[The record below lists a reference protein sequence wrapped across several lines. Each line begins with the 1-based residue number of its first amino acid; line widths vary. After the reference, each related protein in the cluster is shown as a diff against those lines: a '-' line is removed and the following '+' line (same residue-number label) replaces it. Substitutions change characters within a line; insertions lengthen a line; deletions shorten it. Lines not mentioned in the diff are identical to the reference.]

1 MIKATV
7 IPPKHYHG
15 KIPEGYKKKDFIR
28 FDVIKNEVYA
38 ITKDG
43 ERIKI

>member
-1 MIKATV
+1 MINATV
-7 IPPKHYHG
+7 IPPKHYKG

-28 FDVIKNEVYA
+28 FDVIEKQVYA